1 MKHIAFCLVL
11 LGLCAAARADEF
23 DSDGVKIHYIDEGKG
38 DPVVLVH
45 GFASSIKLNWELP
58 GVVGLLSKSYRVI
71 ALDCRGF
78 GQSDKP
84 EGEENYGVKMVD
96 DVIRLMDHLEVK
108 KAHIVGYSMG
118 GIIAMKFVAAHADR
132 VTSVVLGGMGWLKAG
147 GVLGKAFELMP
158 GRGGGAMPE
167 GCFQSLGA
175 LGLTEEEVK
184 GIKVPV
190 SMIVGDRDPC
200 RLLYVHPLAEARPD
214 FPVLEVPD
222 AGHLDCIMK
231 QEFKDGL
238 KADLD
243 KHAGK

>member
-1 MKHIAFCLVL
+1 MKHIASCLVL
-11 LGLCAAARADEF
+11 LALCAAARADEF

-45 GFASSIKLNWELP
+45 GFASSIKMNWELP

-84 EGEENYGVKMVD
+84 EGEANYGVKMVD
-96 DVIRLMDHLEVK
+96 DVVRLMDHLEVK

-118 GIIAMKFVAAHADR
+118 GIIAMKLVAAHADR

-147 GVLGKAFELMP
+147 GVLGKAFELMS
-158 GRGGGAMPE
+158 GRGGAMPE
-167 GCFQSLGA
+167 GCFQSLGS
-175 LGLTEEEVK
+175 LGVTEDEVK
-184 GIKVPV
+184 GIKVPL

-200 RLLYVHPLAEARPD
+200 RLMYVQPLAKARPD
-214 FPVLEVPD
+214 FDVTEIAD
-222 AGHLDCIMK
+222 AGHITAIMK
-231 QEFKDGL
+231 PEFKDDV